1 MSIPKWA
8 ELYCDGDG
16 TGGGSSGYY
25 DGYDDQ
31 YYGSAY
37 DDDAIVTGRTRY
49 GYNRYDNVDNKALRP

>member
-49 GYNRYDNVDNKALRP
+49 GYNR